1 MPTRAAL
8 HSRFARIVI
17 PSFPKTGS
25 RQEKFV
31 FERILSQI
39 IVYIVMLSPQTP
51 RCLCQRASSAGLKDA
66 VAHVFR
72 LPEWC
77 S

>member
-1 MPTRAAL
+1 MPKGAVL
-8 HSRFARIVI
+8 HFRFVDIVI

-31 FERILSQI
+31 FERIPSQI

-51 RCLCQRASSAGLKDA
+51 RCLCPHASSAGLKDA
-66 VAHVFR
+66 VAHAFR